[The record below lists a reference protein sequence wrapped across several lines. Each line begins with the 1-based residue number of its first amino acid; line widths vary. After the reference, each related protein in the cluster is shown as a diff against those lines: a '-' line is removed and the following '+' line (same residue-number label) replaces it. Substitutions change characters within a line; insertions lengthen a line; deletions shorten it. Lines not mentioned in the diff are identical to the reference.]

1 MSPCLLLLLRSE
13 VGLFRNVMAVGE
25 EDSDSAKQKPA
36 RQRRAA
42 VDSDEEGSQRMR
54 YRRTDPAKDPYFRGY
69 VSRHQECM
77 LSSCSSRQQANSP
90 VPEQHVCSQ
99 TQADCPCRK
108 EPCPQAPTMTT
119 MAPST

>member
-25 EDSDSAKQKPA
+25 EDSDSAKKKPA

-69 VSRHQECM
+69 VSRHQERM
-77 LSSCSSRQQANSP
+77 LSSCSSRQQANS
-90 VPEQHVCSQ
+90 VQHVCSQ